1 MISTL
6 NTTQKCPY
14 VDCCNYADST
24 ECIDNY
30 CGCIKRYLNKDEAE
44 NPSKS
49 RHYLKCTIMKK
60 YSKPE
65 IMAKN
70 LPSGSYA
77 AGCPAHGRGNACL
90 IFDKSHGCKNCER
103 SK

>member
-1 MISTL
+1 MISPL
-6 NTTQKCPY
+6 NITQKCPY

-24 ECIDNY
+24 ECIDKY
-30 CGCIKRYLNKDEAE
+30 YRYLNQEDAE

-49 RHYLKCTIMKK
+49 RQFFRQLIMKK

-65 IMAKN
+65 ILAKN

-77 AGCPAHGRGNACL
+77 AGCPAKGRGFACL
-90 IFDKSHGCKNCER
+90 IFYPSQGCRNCER

>member
-1 MISTL
+1 
-6 NTTQKCPY
+6 
-14 VDCCNYADST
+14 VDCCNYADSI
-24 ECIDNY
+24 ECIDND

-44 NPSKS
+44 NPLKS
-49 RHYLKCTIMKK
+49 RQLLKNNTIMKN

-65 IMAKN
+65 IVAKN

-90 IFDKSHGCKNCER
+90 IFDHSQGCKNCER